1 MNVSLPA
8 KLREFVD
15 TRVREGSYGSA
26 GEYVNDLIRRDRDR
40 RRLRAILQDTVGSPQ
55 KTIGDRRCIGWTTP
69 TLPKVRTSEL

>member
-40 RRLRAILQDTVGSPQ
+40 RRLRAILLDGAISPVGATADADYFAGLREQARDDT
-55 KTIGDRRCIGWTTP
+55 
-69 TLPKVRTSEL
+69 